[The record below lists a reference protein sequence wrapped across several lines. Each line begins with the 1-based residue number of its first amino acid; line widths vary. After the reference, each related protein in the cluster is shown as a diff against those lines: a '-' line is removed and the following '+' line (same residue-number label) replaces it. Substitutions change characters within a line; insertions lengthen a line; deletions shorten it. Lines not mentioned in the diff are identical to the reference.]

1 MAITFIRV
9 FHGYTRV
16 YNTNIN
22 SFKRSNY
29 LKDFCSTYT
38 RINYYLNSSIMEIEK
53 QKVTPSG
60 SVNVE
65 KVMEWIRNYIKPLN
79 DKE

>member
-1 MAITFIRV
+1 
-9 FHGYTRV
+9 
-16 YNTNIN
+16 
-22 SFKRSNY
+22 
-29 LKDFCSTYT
+29 
-38 RINYYLNSSIMEIEK
+38 MEIEK